1 MEEVTHNC
9 KQILAQIR
17 SISNLMPYSEYEN
30 LVQMLISPDAEIQVV
45 AEEIVKSLTGISG
58 VELLWWR
65 YFDDA
70 DVSGL
75 LWKN

>member
-1 MEEVTHNC
+1 MEEVTRNY
-9 KQILAQIR
+9 KQILDQIK
-17 SISNLMPYSEYEN
+17 SISNLIPYSEYEN
-30 LVQMLISPDAEIQVV
+30 LIQMLISSDTETQIV
-45 AEEIVKSLTGISG
+45 AEEIIKSLTGISG

>member
-1 MEEVTHNC
+1 MEEVIRNC
-9 KQILAQIR
+9 KQILDQIK
-17 SISNLMPYSEYEN
+17 SISNLISYSEYEN
-30 LVQMLISPDAEIQVV
+30 LIQMLVSPDTETQIV
-45 AEEIVKSLTGISG
+45 AEEIVKSLTNISG

-70 DVSGL
+70 DVSSL

>member
-9 KQILAQIR
+9 KQILNHIR

-30 LVQMLISPDAEIQVV
+30 LIQMLISPDTETQIV

-58 VELLWWR
+58 VDLLWWR

>member
-1 MEEVTHNC
+1 MEEVTRNC
-9 KQILAQIR
+9 KQILDQIKN
-17 SISNLMPYSEYEN
+17 ITNLIPYSEYES
-30 LVQMLISPDAEIQVV
+30 LIQMLISPDTETQII
-45 AEEIVKSLTGISG
+45 AEEIVKSLTNISG

-70 DVSGL
+70 DVSSL

>member
-1 MEEVTHNC
+1 MEEVIHNC
-9 KQILAQIR
+9 KQILNQIK

-30 LVQMLISPDAEIQVV
+30 LIQMLISPDMETQIV
-45 AEEIVKSLTGISG
+45 AEEIVKTLTGIPD

-65 YFDDA
+65 YFDNA

-75 LWKN
+75 LWKD

>member
-1 MEEVTHNC
+1 MEEVTRNC
-9 KQILAQIR
+9 KQILNQIR
-17 SISNLMPYSEYEN
+17 SISNLISYSEYEN
-30 LVQMLISPDAEIQVV
+30 LIQMLISPDVETQVV
-45 AEEIVKSLTGISG
+45 AEEIVKSLTDISG

>member
-1 MEEVTHNC
+1 MEEITRNC
-9 KQILAQIR
+9 NQILDQIR
-17 SISNLMPYSEYEN
+17 SISNLIPYSEYEN
-30 LVQMLISPDAEIQVV
+30 LIQMLISPDTETQVV

-70 DVSGL
+70 DVSRL

>member
-9 KQILAQIR
+9 NQILNQIR
-17 SISNLMPYSEYEN
+17 SISTLIPHSEYEN
-30 LVQMLISPDAEIQVV
+30 LIQMLISPDTETQVV
-45 AEEIVKSLTGISG
+45 AEEIVKSLTGISD

-65 YFDDA
+65 YFYDA
-70 DVSGL
+70 DVSRL